1 MKKHNIII
9 EFSSVIYNDYDT
21 NIPFG
26 HKNGQLVRLKKGD
39 FKQYNVISGSVFN
52 SEYSETLDSATIKL
66 DHVFVE
72 DRLYNIKPYDYVRVF
87 DAESW
92 DGEKYTFDHL
102 YLINDYNEIEQNIAE
117 NIFSY
122 TINLFS
128 ETKILEKIQC
138 PNVVITHKVNSDGS
152 ISKKTIFQHIVQYMK
167 LFVPKIKVY
176 DGNGHWNYEYLIKI
190 PSETEDKD
198 FFEKFSVSCA
208 DLSFNYP
215 TLRQLLTNLMI
226 QIGCI
231 PVIKNRKLTYLDFN
245 KEAKDFNEGDYTVGH
260 TINYIQRSLSSDSY
274 VNSLVNTSSNILD
287 SDNVVVSE
295 SLGFRDSNN
304 VLLKQTS
311 NLTLETKFPI
321 YKVNK
326 FEMCFLANGYVD
338 VDDSYTNNLFL
349 GNVLY
354 FNLETDNNSNV
365 TLFFGAPD
373 AINRDSFEIW
383 INKITIIVYNI
394 NERKNY
400 KITEVSRTYY
410 ESTAENIIKTTTST
424 GSKVFY
430 HEAAVGSH
438 HNEETICNAVESVT
452 LSINEPVKEG
462 SLTVVYGEFK
472 YVPEGGNRG
481 DFEFYQTNFADK
493 KTGFRKIPLRKDI
506 TKLVV
511 ENSVRNTLTT
521 NFTDI
526 EKADTIDKLSKYL
539 YGTVGYSIGSNKIT
553 GFSSTYTQ
561 IFGYIF
567 TTYEKNSTYI
577 ENIYNV
583 ALQEYVENPS
593 EDEWFNFY
601 RGNKK
606 AHAEKYTLS
615 DVMSFASL
623 TFNIQYQ
630 PLNSVNISFVKN
642 DRDIIFPIEQYSSGD
657 SGLTDFDRMV
667 ISEQEKVDRIGNET
681 LSISQRTKNF
691 DDIQGGDNFVPMV
704 FKDDLNRDGTVEDTK
719 YIIFKR
725 TLSIGN
731 YKYDV
736 NYYGS
741 KDAILKNFFT
751 SIRTKYRAFNYVDYT
766 QSTLRKEK
774 DIVYVLLSEKG
785 YFDGDDKIK
794 FLYGKG
800 MQNLIFGFNPKNEEK
815 NPYPVKYGGESSLN
829 KKSEEETIKND
840 ISMITSDYMFA
851 IIYEQADNI
860 SAGPY
865 IASSTYSTYYDDTT
879 EMEFFD
885 PNGIANSKTVT
896 SSKDKVKLGG
906 IPQMW
911 QEWNTNEYNE
921 KHEVFFTNYLDVF
934 YGSSLFLKYISDSE
948 ARDVLSYT
956 AHLPIVDKGFVYD
969 YSPADVETFLVCD
982 NNKDN
987 SGKYYRT
994 FYKDLSERINHTVQF
1009 IYYSDSDNIKWTE
1022 YFISNNGFIQRY
1034 TINPDTILFADNLS
1048 VNKNAHTLASDEVIA
1063 YDESKTKSVSGLK
1076 ASNTIILRGN
1086 PTKFNLI
1093 MKLDET
1099 VEDNQNVVNF
1109 KVQQLLFVS
1118 SHSQAGSG
1126 VATVTS
1132 QNIIKAQ
1139 DGSLSIVVNGLF
1151 EYQGYQQG
1159 EIGHF
1164 DVNYSFKVLTKHDID
1179 KFVKIIDNGVENPYI
1194 EVDWTNT
1201 DKNVIKV
1208 VNNTNNVATDIIA
1221 FKRGGSNKSKFYV
1234 SLNDS
1239 RTEYVLAE
1247 QNGMLYKRFKLKR
1260 NTENNE
1266 RLVEDLYK
1274 GGE

>member
-9 EFSSVIYNDYDT
+9 EFSSVIYNDYDI

-26 HKNGQLVRLKKGD
+26 YKNGQLVRLKKGD

-226 QIGCI
+226 QVGCI

-287 SDNVVVSE
+287 SDNIVVSE

-326 FEMCFLANGYVD
+326 FEMCFLATGYVD
-338 VDDSYTNNLFL
+338 VDDKFL
-349 GNVLY
+349 NVAIDGGIAYCNVEHDTENKTVTFY
-354 FNLETDNNSNV
+354 FGAEQDFVRAIMNNV
-365 TLFFGAPD
+365 TIIAY
-373 AINRDSFEIW
+373 
-383 INKITIIVYNI
+383 KIH
-394 NERKNY
+394 ERKDY
-400 KITEVSRTYY
+400 QITEVGRKTYTEPIVSVDAPTPRNFY
-410 ESTAENIIKTTTST
+410 VINSYGVSDFVVCYGAKSITFSIADFADDFDFIVAEGNWQYVGNS
-424 GSKVFY
+424 
-430 HEAAVGSH
+430 AV
-438 HNEETICNAVESVT
+438 
-452 LSINEPVKEG
+452 
-462 SLTVVYGEFK
+462 SL
-472 YVPEGGNRG
+472 
-481 DFEFYQTNFADK
+481 DFYQTTFHHL
-493 KTGFRKIPLRKDI
+493 KTNKRKIPLKKDI
-506 TKLVV
+506 TKLLV

-526 EKADTIDKLSKYL
+526 EKADTIDELSRYL

-577 ENIYNV
+577 ENIFNV
-583 ALQEYVENPS
+583 AMKEYVENPG
-593 EDEWFNFY
+593 ENEWFNFY

-606 AHAEKYTLS
+606 IHAQKYTLS

-630 PLNSVNISFVKN
+630 PLNSINISFVKN
-642 DRDIIFPIEQYSSGD
+642 DRDIIYPLEQYSSGD

-829 KKSEEETIKND
+829 KKNEEETIKND

-896 SSKDKVKLGG
+896 SSQDKVKLGG

-934 YGSSLFLKYISDSE
+934 YGSALFLKNYVTESE

-956 AHLPIVDKGFVYD
+956 AHLPIVDKGFIYNYAPKD
-969 YSPADVETFLVCD
+969 LETFLVCD

-1086 PTKFNLI
+1086 PTQFKLI

-1099 VEDNQNVVNF
+1099 VEANQNVVNL

-1118 SHSQAGSG
+1118 SHSQVGSG

-1132 QNIIKAQ
+1132 QNITKAQ
-1139 DGSLSIVVNGLF
+1139 DGSLSIIVDGLF

-1164 DVNYSFKVLTKHDID
+1164 DVNYSFNVLTKHNID

-1221 FKRGGSNKSKFYV
+1221 FKRSGSNKSKFYV